1 MNMEDIM
8 KFKDFALAECAA
20 HVALCNSVGSYYR
33 HWCGAFTLAE
43 VLITLGIIGIVAAM
57 TLPSLVQ
64 NYKEKQTVVAL
75 KKIYSTMSQAFN
87 SAKSEGIEPEDWATE
102 KTADG
107 YGADEFMSHIKPYLK
122 ILKDCN
128 HDKEGCL
135 LTSKKYK
142 TLSNTEG
149 DDIARTENGHTRFIL
164 SDGSLVT
171 FFLNSKDCKYQTTTA
186 GNTLQLQNIC
196 GGLHVD
202 INGNRGPNTY
212 GKDFFLFYITKYG
225 IIPAGLPE
233 DNTEYAFS
241 KQCNLTQKTGN
252 ANGKACTA
260 WVITNENMDYLH
272 CNDLS
277 WNGKH
282 SCKEK

>member
-1 MNMEDIM
+1 M

-20 HVALCNSVGSYYR
+20 HVAHWNSVSNNLTCHPELDATHVATCVNVGGICDDHLKSFSGTINVDNRLRNKCAMTDNCHAELVSVSQSIEPLSCLSGTLSPSGEGKEGSVGAMKESSFSNKVYSLFTTHHSLKRPGATHVALCNSVGSYYR

-122 ILKDCN
+122 
-128 HDKEGCL
+128 
-135 LTSKKYK
+135 Y
-142 TLSNTEG
+142 
-149 DDIARTENGHTRFIL
+149 
-164 SDGSLVT
+164 
-171 FFLNSKDCKYQTTTA
+171 Y
-186 GNTLQLQNIC
+186 
-196 GGLHVD
+196 
-202 INGNRGPNTY
+202 
-212 GKDFFLFYITKYG
+212 
-225 IIPAGLPE
+225 
-233 DNTEYAFS
+233 
-241 KQCNLTQKTGN
+241 
-252 ANGKACTA
+252 
-260 WVITNENMDYLH
+260 
-272 CNDLS
+272 
-277 WNGKH
+277 
-282 SCKEK
+282 

>member
-1 MNMEDIM
+1 MDRN
-8 KFKDFALAECAA
+8 KNNLAASLLSRLA
-20 HVALCNSVGSYYR
+20 
-33 HWCGAFTLAE
+33 AFTLAE

-135 LTSKKYK
+135 LTSNTKHSQIQKVM
-142 TLSNTEG
+142 TLLEQ
-149 DDIARTENGHTRFIL
+149 
-164 SDGSLVT
+164 
-171 FFLNSKDCKYQTTTA
+171 KM
-186 GNTLQLQNIC
+186 
-196 GGLHVD
+196 
-202 INGNRGPNTY
+202 
-212 GKDFFLFYITKYG
+212 G
-225 IIPAGLPE
+225 I
-233 DNTEYAFS
+233 
-241 KQCNLTQKTGN
+241 Q
-252 ANGKACTA
+252 
-260 WVITNENMDYLH
+260 
-272 CNDLS
+272 DLS
-277 WNGKH
+277 
-282 SCKEK
+282 